1 MTGVIQAKKSW
12 EASHQKAE
20 IMTGMMTERRE
31 WESGRESVGGEGTLM
46 DPNRRLED
54 VYMFVLQVS

>member
-1 MTGVIQAKKSW
+1 
-12 EASHQKAE
+12 
-20 IMTGMMTERRE
+20 MMTEVWERE
-31 WESGRESVGGEGTLM
+31 SEKGDESVGGGGGWLALM